1 MSSRRRPAPRI
12 LWICPPRLMGQ
23 PVTYPS
29 QDFSDRIHGISLP
42 RFLSIVHA
50 DVTSLSDTM
59 FKYGWADG
67 KLCNQLRRR
76 PSPPRDCSC
85 IHDLTLA
92 SMPLCSHCCLS
103 IVGVYG
109 DESTKIAV
117 GAWFRCRLRAIPI
130 SWYSPRFSTRNTMI
144 KIFGDGWLR
153 ERKGAKG
160 RYVQI
165 RNS

>member
-59 FKYGWADG
+59 LKYGWADG

-76 PSPPRDCSC
+76 PSPPRNCSC

-92 SMPLCSHCCLS
+92 SMPLCSLCWLS
-103 IVGVYG
+103 IVGVY

-117 GAWFRCRLRAIPI
+117 GVWFRLQTTCHSHLLILPSLFYKKYNDQDLWWWMVTRAKR
-130 SWYSPRFSTRNTMI
+130 S
-144 KIFGDGWLR
+144 
-153 ERKGAKG
+153 
-160 RYVQI
+160 
-165 RNS
+165 